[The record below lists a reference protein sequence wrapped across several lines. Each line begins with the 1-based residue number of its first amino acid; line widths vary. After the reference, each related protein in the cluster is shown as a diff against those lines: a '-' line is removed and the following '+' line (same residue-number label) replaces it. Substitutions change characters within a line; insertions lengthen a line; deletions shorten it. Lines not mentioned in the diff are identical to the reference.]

1 MEPQGNSASTAL
13 PRRAAAAQ
21 WACSVRASTDC
32 REVARRMAFTRPEPG
47 LGQRGCTE
55 PHPATAFT
63 ALLPTPLAAHLAYT
77 APEGPTASTA
87 PRQTLDSTASPPP
100 PVATQLV
107 CSVVGLMACRAAA
120 APMAFTAP
128 HRRQVRRVCTEP
140 PRSLDST
147 A

>member
-87 PRQTLDSTASPPP
+87 P
-100 PVATQLV
+100 
-107 CSVVGLMACRAAA
+107 
-120 APMAFTAP
+120 